1 MTTKITNG
9 FPLRR
14 CSWSY
19 RPITPTALTRRM
31 IRWLDSV
38 CLKPVTFKAKARV

>member
-1 MTTKITNG
+1 MAKKIMDG

-14 CSWSY
+14 CSWSH
-19 RPITPTALTRRM
+19 RPLVSVALTRRM

-38 CLKPVTFKAKARV
+38 CLKQVALKARA

>member
-1 MTTKITNG
+1 MAQKIMKG

-14 CSWSY
+14 CSWSFL
-19 RPITPTALTRRM
+19 PIVPKALTRRM

-38 CLKPVTFKAKARV
+38 CVKRFAAKA

>member
-1 MTTKITNG
+1 MLVKIING

-19 RPITPTALTRRM
+19 RPIVPTALTRRM

-38 CLKPVTFKAKARV
+38 CLKQVAFKA